1 MNKIILMGRLT
12 RDPEVRY
19 TTTGKVVCQ
28 FTLAVDRLLLIR
40 TGREKP
46 ILSTSL
52 YGVKSQNYAGTA
64 LPKARERLLT
74 AACSSAATMQKTAVN
89 VMLPKLLQTAW
100 NLLNARAILPAAIPA
115 TAARATWSLLAPR
128 CLLTRKSH
136 FNKEGLSE

>member
-28 FTLAVDRLLLIR
+28 FTLAVDRPFTNQDGQREADFINIVVWGKIAELCGNSLTKGQRALVD
-40 TGREKP
+40 GR
-46 ILSTSL
+46 LQLRS
-52 YGVKSQNYAGTA
+52 YDA
-64 LPKARERLLT
+64 
-74 AACSSAATMQKTAVN
+74 KTAVN

-100 NLLNARAILPAAIPA
+100 NLLNARVILPAAIPA
-115 TAARATWSLLAPR
+115 TAPRATWSLLAPR

>member
-28 FTLAVDRLLLIR
+28 FTLAVDRPF
-40 TGREKP
+40 TNQDGQREADFINIVVWGK
-46 ILSTSL
+46 I
-52 YGVKSQNYAGTA
+52 
-64 LPKARERLLT
+64 
-74 AACSSAATMQKTAVN
+74 ACSSAAMMQKTAVN

-100 NLLNARAILPAAIPA
+100 NLLNARVILPAAIPA